1 MNAPEPLP
9 QQFCALSDHRYR
21 VTIEH
26 LYTPHAG
33 EALDAPLVFETTHQ
47 DSLVLLFIA
56 ERLRMQAPS
65 RRHGSTRPI

>member
-1 MNAPEPLP
+1 MNAPEPMP

-26 LYTPHAG
+26 LHTPHQG
-33 EALDAPLVFETTHQ
+33 EPLDAPLVFETTHQ

-56 ERLRMQAPS
+56 ERLHTRAPS
-65 RRHGSTRPI
+65 QRRGSTRPI